1 MKYVFLAFKTIAAVI
16 IVFWVAYSLLLIKG
30 TQEYFDR
37 MGEEARIRDEVKE
50 ESFNKLCDFAENNL
64 DELLEL
70 SDMYIS
76 MLGPENAVGGGSA
89 IYIEA
94 EGDMQEFRDKLF
106 DNVYEGYSFIDIYG
120 EKRVVYRSS
129 KGGFTEHI
137 VVFEDENSI
146 PALDMRARSSESEKD
161 ISNRVFVF
169 TSNND
174 HYL

>member
-16 IVFWVAYSLLLIKG
+16 IVLWVAYSLLLIKG

-37 MGEEARIRDEVKE
+37 MAEKARIRDEAKE

-76 MLGPENAVGGGSA
+76 MLGPENAVGHA
-89 IYIEA
+89 IDIEK

-106 DNVYEGYSFIDIYG
+106 DNVREGHAFININGD
-120 EKRVVYRSS
+120 KWVVYSSS
-129 KGGFTEHI
+129 KGGF
-137 VVFEDENSI
+137 
-146 PALDMRARSSESEKD
+146 SESITVYEKAD
-161 ISNRVFVF
+161 CTSAESDRELSSGKFIGDRVCVF
-169 TSNND
+169 SFNED
-174 HYL
+174 HW